1 MVSAIRM
8 NINSVM
14 RALSLWKQHR
24 CPDAKTTD
32 CRASEPFELV
42 HERSVCGPISVS
54 SLGESR

>member
-1 MVSAIRM
+1 M

-42 HERSVCGPISVS
+42 HSEVCVAQSPCLLSVNHDN
-54 SLGESR
+54 